1 MKKES
6 IKVNDII
13 DILSVLLILGSIYVT
28 LTYDNVYLRGS
39 IVILFLSLLLYIYG
53 VKKKSF
59 YIKLIG
65 YYINLIVI
73 LFGRKIVDE
82 RVSTYYYLN
91 DWIKLVL
98 SSKIVFIN
106 IIGNLLLYIPI
117 VFLSKSIIQSKT
129 KNIFVSL
136 VLIITL
142 ETLQYFLKLGVFD
155 IIDILLNFI
164 GVILSLLINEVIEWT
179 RRKKIKSQVKKE
191 D

>member
-155 IIDILLNFI
+155 IIDILVNFI

>member
-53 VKKKSF
+53 VKKKNF